1 MTRYEADLK
10 ADPNTDPIDE
20 LADLI
25 SPFEQ
30 RGMDLSL
37 ERMQRALADLANPC
51 ADVPA
56 VQVVGTNGKGSIACM
71 IHSGLTAA
79 GLNSGLTTSPHLI
92 SWCERICINKQPIE
106 LPQLRQRLKQL
117 QALAQQHNLTPFEQ
131 LITAALVHFEA
142 NALDWLVLEAGLG
155 GRLDATTA
163 HPNRPLIA
171 IGSIGMD
178 HCEHLGHS
186 LTAISREKAAVIGPG
201 AHVVSAPQHEAV
213 AQVLEARSQEMGA
226 TLEWVEPLAE
236 EWELGLAG
244 HLQRRNGAVARAALR
259 RMNVLGS
266 SISEEQIR
274 RGLAQA
280 RWPGRLQT
288 LQWKHHSVR
297 VDGAHNPDA
306 AQQLA
311 LERGG
316 WSPPG
321 QQQIWILG
329 IQRHKQAP
337 EMLNLLLE
345 SDDEA
350 WIVPVPGHVSWT
362 TDTLSEICPRHAQQ
376 LRSAAS
382 VEDVLLSLSKK
393 TADRPMPTPVI
404 AGSLYLIGAL
414 LAEGVLKQP

>member
-1 MTRYEADLK
+1 MTRSKADPKADLK
-10 ADPNTDPIDE
+10 ADPSDA
-20 LADLI
+20 LADLL

-37 ERMQRALADLANPC
+37 ERMHKALADLASPC

-79 GLNSGLTTSPHLI
+79 GLRSGLTTSPHLT
-92 SWCERICINKQPIE
+92 SWCERICVNQKPIA
-106 LPQLRQRLKQL
+106 LPELRQRLQQL
-117 QALAQQHNLTPFEQ
+117 QPLARHHNLTPFEQ

-142 NALDWLVLEAGLG
+142 NALDWIVLEAGLG

-163 HPNRPLIA
+163 HPHRPLIA

-186 LTAISREKAAVIGPG
+186 LAAISSEKAAVISPG
-201 AHVVSAPQHEAV
+201 AHVISAAQDEEV
-213 AQVLEARSQEMGA
+213 TQVLEARSQEMGA
-226 TLEWVEPLAE
+226 TLEWVEPLTDA
-236 EWELGLAG
+236 WELGLAG
-244 HLQRRNGAVARAALR
+244 HLQRRNGAVACAALR
-259 RMNVLGS
+259 RMHALGS
-266 SISEEQIR
+266 PITDEHIK

-288 LQWKHHSVR
+288 LHWNNQSVL

-311 LERGG
+311 LERRC
-316 WSPPG
+316 WSQPG
-321 QQQIWILG
+321 QKQIWILG
-329 IQRHKQAP
+329 IQGHKQGP
-337 EMLNLLLE
+337 EMLRILLE
-345 SDDEA
+345 PNDEA

-362 TDTLSEICPRHAQQ
+362 AERLSEICPTHAHQ
-376 LRSAAS
+376 LRSGES
-382 VEDVLLSLSKK
+382 VEDVLIALFK
-393 TADRPMPTPVI
+393 TNAERSVPRPVI
-404 AGSLYLIGAL
+404 AGSLYLIGSL
-414 LAEGVLKQP
+414 LAEGRLNEP

>member
-1 MTRYEADLK
+1 MILSK
-10 ADPNTDPIDE
+10 LDPIDE
-20 LADLI
+20 LADLL

-79 GLNSGLTTSPHLI
+79 GLHSGLTTSPHLT
-92 SWCERICINKQPIE
+92 SWCERICVNQQQIE

-117 QALAQQHNLTPFEQ
+117 QPLAQHHNLTPFEQ
-131 LITAALVHFEA
+131 LISAALVHFEA
-142 NALDWLVLEAGLG
+142 NTLDWLVLEAGLG

-163 HPNRPLIA
+163 HPYRPLIA

-186 LTAISREKAAVIGPG
+186 LTAISSEKAAVISPG
-201 AHVVSAPQHEAV
+201 AHVISAPQHEEV
-213 AQVLEARSQEMGA
+213 TKVLEARSQDMDA
-226 TLEWVEPLAE
+226 TLEWVEPLPDA
-236 EWELGLAG
+236 WELGLPG

-259 RMNVLGS
+259 RMNALGS
-266 SISEEQIR
+266 AITEGQIR
-274 RGLAQA
+274 QGLAQA

-288 LQWKHHSVR
+288 LHWNHQSVR

-311 LERGG
+311 LERRC
-316 WSPPG
+316 WNQPG
-321 QQQIWILG
+321 HQQIWILG
-329 IQRHKQAP
+329 IQGHKQAP
-337 EMLNLLLE
+337 EMLRILLE
-345 SDDEA
+345 PNDEA
-350 WIVPVPGHVSWT
+350 WIVPVPGHASWT
-362 TDTLSEICPRHAQQ
+362 ADALSEIFPTHAHQ
-376 LRSAAS
+376 LRSASS
-382 VEDVLLSLSKK
+382 VEDVLIKLFKNDS
-393 TADRPMPTPVI
+393 DRPRPMPVI
-404 AGSLYLIGAL
+404 AGSLYLIGSL
-414 LAEGVLKQP
+414 LNEGVLQEP